1 VVRGKT
7 RYVGKNGGFEM
18 ARIIDISQPLFDCE
32 VYPGDTA
39 PSFKRVR
46 TVAADK
52 YNLTDITLC
61 VHNGT
66 HVDAPLHFID
76 GSAGIDELPLDVF
89 YGKCV
94 VKTWDGMVPQNCE
107 RLLLKGGYVITV
119 VDAEL
124 IVKSGVRLIGVES
137 QSVGDAA
144 SPMPVHL
151 TFLGAGVIPL
161 EGLLLAQVDEG
172 EYTLSAMPLN
182 VGKCDGSP
190 VRAFLIKE

>member
-1 VVRGKT
+1 
-7 RYVGKNGGFEM
+7 M
-18 ARIIDISQPLFDCE
+18 AQIIDISQPLFDCG

-39 PSFKRVR
+39 PGFKRVR
-46 TVAADK
+46 TMAADQ
-52 YNLTDITLC
+52 YNLTDIAMC

-66 HVDAPLHFID
+66 HIDAPLHFID
-76 GSAGIDELPLDVF
+76 GGAGVGELPLDVF
-89 YGKCV
+89 YGKCA
-94 VKTWDGMVPQNCE
+94 VKIWGGMVPRGCE
-107 RLLLKGGYVITV
+107 RLLLKGDYVITV
-119 VDAEL
+119 EDAEL

-151 TFLGAGVIPL
+151 TLLGAGVIPL
-161 EGLLLAQVDEG
+161 EGLLLAHVDEG

-190 VRAFLIKE
+190 VRAFLIKD

>member
-1 VVRGKT
+1 
-7 RYVGKNGGFEM
+7 M
-18 ARIIDISQPLFDCE
+18 AQIIDISQPLFDCE

-39 PSFKRVR
+39 PSFKRVK
-46 TVAADK
+46 TVTADK

-76 GSAGIDELPLDVF
+76 GGAGVGELPLDVF

-94 VKTWDGMVPQNCE
+94 VKTWDGMVPRNCE
-107 RLLLKGGYVITV
+107 RLLLKGSYVITV
-119 VDAEL
+119 ADAEL

-137 QSVGDAA
+137 QSVGEAD

-161 EGLLLAQVDEG
+161 EGLLLARVDEG

>member
-1 VVRGKT
+1 MT
-7 RYVGKNGGFEM
+7 Q
-18 ARIIDISQPLFDCE
+18 IIDISQPLFDCK

-46 TVAADK
+46 TVTADK
-52 YNLTDITLC
+52 YNLTDMTLC

-76 GSAGIDELPLDVF
+76 GGTGVGELSLDVF

-94 VKTWDGMVPQNCE
+94 VKTWDGVIPHNCE
-107 RLLLKGGYVITV
+107 RLLLKGHYVITV
-119 VDAEL
+119 TDAEL
-124 IVKSGVRLIGVES
+124 IVKAGVRLIGVES
-137 QSVGDAA
+137 QSVGEAA

-151 TFLGAGVIPL
+151 TLLGAGVIPL
-161 EGLLLAQVDEG
+161 EGLVLAHVDEG

>member
-1 VVRGKT
+1 VLGKT
-7 RYVGKNGGFEM
+7 CYMSWNGGFEM
-18 ARIIDISQPLFDCE
+18 AQIIDISQPLFDCE

-39 PSFKRVR
+39 PSFKRVK
-46 TVAADK
+46 TMEADK

-76 GSAGIDELPLDVF
+76 GGAGVGDLPLDVY

-94 VKTWDGMVPQNCE
+94 VKTWDSMIPLDCE
-107 RLLLKGGYVITV
+107 RLLLKGGHVITV
-119 VDAEL
+119 ADAEL

-137 QSVGDAA
+137 QSVGDAD

-151 TFLGAGVIPL
+151 TLLGAGVIPL
-161 EGLLLAQVDEG
+161 EGLLLSHVDEG

-190 VRAFLIKE
+190 VRAFLIKQ